1 MLRFI
6 WRTDI
11 HVSDHAPRRRSDDW
25 NKALLEKIKWIGR
38 YAKEVGAD
46 AVIDGGD
53 FFDVK
58 SPSKNSHKLIQQ
70 VIEAHADYPCP
81 VYANVGNHDCVYG
94 DYSFLPQQ
102 PLGVLFSA
110 GVFKRLYDEHEL
122 RLTSKDGTSVRVCG
136 VPYHG
141 VKYDMG
147 RFNINKGSEDYL
159 ITAAHVLA
167 SKTGGS
173 MFEGEDI
180 VKYSD
185 LTQYETDLWL
195 FGHWHKDQGI
205 ANIGGG
211 KKAVNLGSLSRGS
224 LSQDN
229 LDRKP
234 KVALITLS
242 ENGLEV
248 EEIIVPHK
256 PASEV
261 FNVEQRVIEKAEE
274 GRIASFVESLKALSN
289 QSATKLPIKD
299 KIKGLDI
306 GEEVKEKAY
315 LLLENYNV
323 R

>member
-256 PASEV
+256 PA
-261 FNVEQRVIEKAEE
+261 
-274 GRIASFVESLKALSN
+274 
-289 QSATKLPIKD
+289 
-299 KIKGLDI
+299 
-306 GEEVKEKAY
+306 
-315 LLLENYNV
+315 
-323 R
+323 

>member
-25 NKALLEKIKWIGR
+25 NKALLEKIRWIGS

-58 SPSKNSHKLIQQ
+58 SPAKNSHKLIQQ

-122 RLTSKDGTSVRVCG
+122 RLTSVDGTSVRVCG

-141 VKYDMG
+141 VRYDMG
-147 RFNINKGSEDYL
+147 RFNIKKGDEDYL

-167 SKTGGS
+167 SKTGGN

-180 VKYSD
+180 VKYND
-185 LTQYETDLWL
+185 LTQYDTDLWL

-205 ANIGGG
+205 ADIGDS

-234 KVALITLS
+234 KVALITVS
-242 ENGLEV
+242 EKGLEV
-248 EEIIVPHK
+248 EEVIVPHK
-256 PASEV
+256 PASEA
-261 FNVEQRVIEKAEE
+261 FNVEQKVREEAEE
-274 GRIASFVESLKALSN
+274 GRIASFVESLKVLSN

-299 KIKGLDI
+299 KIKSLDI

-315 LLLENYNV
+315 LLLEQFDV

>member
-1 MLRFI
+1 LLKFV

-25 NKALLEKIKWIGR
+25 NKALLEKIRWVGEF
-38 YAKEVGAD
+38 AKEVGAD

-58 SPSKNSHKLIQQ
+58 SPSKNSHRLIHQ
-70 VIEAHADYPCP
+70 VIEAHQDYPCP
-81 VYANVGNHDCVYG
+81 IYANVGNHDCIYG

-110 GVFKRLYDEHEL
+110 GVFRRLYDEHEL
-122 RLTSKDGTSVRVCG
+122 TLTSKDGTSVRVCG

-141 VKYDMG
+141 VRYDME
-147 RFNINKGSEDYL
+147 RFNIKKGSEDYL

-180 VKYSD
+180 VKYGD
-185 LTQYETDLWL
+185 LTQYDTDLWL

-205 ANIGGG
+205 AEIGEG

-234 KVALITLS
+234 KVALITVS
-242 ENGLEV
+242 EKGLEV

-261 FNVEQRVIEKAEE
+261 FNVEQKIREEAEE
-274 GRIASFVESLKALSN
+274 GRIASFVESLKTLSN

-299 KIKGLDI
+299 KIKSLDI
-306 GEEVKEKAY
+306 GNEVKEKAY
-315 LLLENYNV
+315 LLLEQFDV